1 MLFKST
7 FIAGLLAVIPSAI
20 GMAAHKGG
28 MSCGTPNFTAKQQ
41 ALYQDHGVGNTSS
54 PSFKIATS
62 QGDFYVNTYI
72 HVVAKSQ
79 YVSDGYLSVSQTV
92 VPVIVHSWD

>member
-7 FIAGLLAVIPSAI
+7 FVAGLLAAIPLVL

-28 MSCGTPNFTAKQQ
+28 MSCGTPSFTTKQQ
-41 ALYQDHGVGNTSS
+41 ALYQEHGVGNNSS
-54 PSFKIATS
+54 PSFKAAAA

-79 YVSDGYLSVSQTV
+79 YVSDGYLTVSQRLFQ
-92 VPVIVHSWD
+92 